1 MPILRPI
8 VIVDDDDDDHFILK
22 RVFEKLGNERPLL
35 FFNDGRKVVEF
46 LRENRER
53 PFLILSDV
61 NMPIMNGMEL
71 KRVIDSDAELRKIAV
86 PFIFFSTSAMTSLVR
101 EAFEMSAQG
110 FFIKGQNLE
119 EMEQTL
125 KVIMEYWTRCEY
137 PR

>member
-1 MPILRPI
+1 MAISRPI

-35 FFNDGRKVVEF
+35 FFNDGRKVVQY
-46 LRENRER
+46 LKENKER

-71 KRVIDSDAELRKIAV
+71 KRVIDSDLELKKIAI

-125 KVIMEYWTRCEY
+125 KIILDYWTKCEF

>member
-61 NMPIMNGMEL
+61 NMPIMNGL
-71 KRVIDSDAELRKIAV
+71 ELRAKINEDQKLREKKYS
-86 PFIFFSTSAMTSLVR
+86 IRFSFHRS
-101 EAFEMSAQG
+101 
-110 FFIKGQNLE
+110 
-119 EMEQTL
+119 QT
-125 KVIMEYWTRCEY
+125 Y
-137 PR
+137 

>member
-1 MPILRPI
+1 MAISRPI

-35 FFNDGRKVVEF
+35 FFNDGRKVVQF
-46 LRENRER
+46 LKENKER

-71 KRVIDSDAELRKIAV
+71 KRVIDSDSELKKIAV

-101 EAFEMSAQG
+101 EAFEMSVQG

-119 EMEQTL
+119 EMEHTL
-125 KVIMEYWTRCEY
+125 KVIMDYWTRCEY

>member
-1 MPILRPI
+1 MTILRPI

-46 LRENRER
+46 LRDNKER
-53 PFLILSDV
+53 PFMILSDV
-61 NMPIMNGMEL
+61 NMPIMNGIEL
-71 KRVIDSDAELRKIAV
+71 KRTIDSDSELRKIAI
-86 PFIFFSTSAMTSLVR
+86 PFIFFSTSAMKSLVR

-125 KVIMEYWTRCEY
+125 KVIMDYWTRCEY